1 MNDQRPHT
9 KTADLRREAQQAL
22 REKSLG
28 SAELL
33 QSLTS
38 EEARLMLQELRAN
51 EAFQRDILNSLPAH
65 VAVLGRTG
73 IILAV
78 NDPWLRFGRENGN
91 PDFRKIG
98 VGVNYLNACRPACRE
113 ADVYAKAAADG
124 IESVLSGMIPR
135 FSLEYPCD
143 APGCARWFV
152 MEVIP
157 LTGNNGGAI
166 VSHTC
171 ITERKQAEKKIL
183 QLNAELEQRVE
194 KRTAELQA
202 SNTCLTDFKAAL
214 DEHALVAI
222 TDMDGTITY
231 ANDKFCDISKYSR
244 EELLGRNHRIVN
256 SGHHPQEFFRGM
268 WQTIL
273 SGRIWRG
280 EVKNRAKDGSFYWL
294 NSTIVPFL
302 GLDGKPVQF
311 IAIRTDITKRKR
323 MEEALQASAER
334 LRLAADAAN
343 IAVWEWDIRT
353 DQLAWDTRMFEIYGL
368 PPKPEGRV
376 GYSDWS
382 KAVLPD
388 DLAEQEA
395 LLQNTVATCGR
406 SQREFRI
413 LRASD
418 QSVRVIQASE
428 MVIAGDD
435 GKADRVVGVNFDAT
449 DIKLA
454 DERIR
459 MLNVTLESRATA
471 LEEANLELES
481 FSYSVSHDLRAP
493 LRALNGFSRMLLE
506 DCAAQLNDEGRRM
519 LGVIH
524 SEAQRMGRLIDDL
537 LAFSRL
543 GRQAIECT
551 WVHMETMVREV
562 FDELAALQPERHLHF
577 NLHTLPPA
585 YGSEPLIRQVW
596 INLISNA
603 IKFTNGREVGEIEI
617 GVHGGG
623 EGDPVYYV
631 KDNGA
636 GFDMRHT
643 DKLFGVFQRLHHQDE
658 FPGTGVGLALV
669 QRIVK
674 RHGGRIW
681 ADGEVDHG
689 AAFYFTLAAVN
700 CRVFG

>member
-1 MNDQRPHT
+1 MNNPQPHS

-22 REKSLG
+22 RDKSLA

-33 QSLTS
+33 ESLTS
-38 EEARLMLQELRAN
+38 DEASLMLQKLRAN
-51 EAFQRDILNSLPAH
+51 EAFQRDILNSLPAQ
-65 VAVLGRTG
+65 VAVLGKTG
-73 IILAV
+73 IILTV
-78 NDPWLRFGRENGN
+78 NEPWLRFGRENGN
-91 PDFRKIG
+91 PDVRKID
-98 VGVNYLNACRPACRE
+98 VGVNYLDACRPACHE

-124 IESVLSGMIPR
+124 IEAVLSGMLPR

-143 APGCARWFV
+143 APELARWFV

-157 LTGNNGGAI
+157 LAGNDGGAI
-166 VSHTC
+166 VAHTC
-171 ITERKQAEKKIL
+171 ITERKQAEEKIL

-194 KRTAELQA
+194 KRTAELRA
-202 SNTCLTDFKAAL
+202 ANTCLMDFKAAL

-222 TDMDGTITY
+222 TDIDGTITY

-280 EVKNRAKDGSFYWL
+280 EVKNRAKDDSFYWL

-302 GLDGKPVQF
+302 GQDGKPVQF
-311 IAIRTDITKRKR
+311 IAIRTDIT
-323 MEEALQASAER
+323 
-334 LRLAADAAN
+334 
-343 IAVWEWDIRT
+343 
-353 DQLAWDTRMFEIYGL
+353 TR
-368 PPKPEGRV
+368 
-376 GYSDWS
+376 
-382 KAVLPD
+382 
-388 DLAEQEA
+388 
-395 LLQNTVATCGR
+395 
-406 SQREFRI
+406 
-413 LRASD
+413 
-418 QSVRVIQASE
+418 
-428 MVIAGDD
+428 
-435 GKADRVVGVNFDAT
+435 
-449 DIKLA
+449 KLA

-459 MLNVTLESRATA
+459 MLNATLESRAAA
-471 LEEANLELES
+471 LEEANQELES

-493 LRALNGFSRMLLE
+493 LRAMNGFSRMLLE

-543 GRQAIECT
+543 GRQAIEFKR
-551 WVHMETMVREV
+551 VHMETMAREV
-562 FDELAALQPERHLHF
+562 FNELAALQPERHLDF

-585 YGSEPLIRQVW
+585 HGSEPLIRQVW

-603 IKFTNGREVGEIEI
+603 IKFTNGREIGEIEI
-617 GVHGGG
+617 GVHESG
-623 EGDPVYYV
+623 EGAPVYYV

-636 GFDMRHT
+636 GFDMRHA
-643 DKLFGVFQRLHHQDE
+643 DKLFGVFQRLHNQDE

-689 AAFYFTLAAVN
+689 AVFNFTLAAGN
-700 CRVFG
+700 GRVVG